1 MQLLLWETC
10 YKQFN
15 NMKRFLLTISL
26 PLMMFFS
33 SVAFANITYVDK
45 QVVGIGENYKMALR
59 DALRE
64 AISQVNGVTQET
76 NSVIQTIEQSISD
89 NQGDDNYS
97 STNFQEMIKEK
108 SKGSVKTYEIIREGK
123 NLDGL
128 YEVEIKATIAKFAL
142 SKSANGRVMHGVL
155 FGV

>member
-1 MQLLLWETC
+1 ML
-10 YKQFN
+10 
-15 NMKRFLLTISL
+15 II
-26 PLMMFFS
+26 P
-33 SVAFANITYVDK
+33 SVAFAKITYVDK
-45 QVVGIGENYKMALR
+45 QVVGIGENLKMALR

-108 SKGSVKTYEIIREGK
+108 SKGSVKTYEIIRDGK

-142 SKSANGRVMHGVL
+142 SKSANRKRIAIL
-155 FGV
+155 P